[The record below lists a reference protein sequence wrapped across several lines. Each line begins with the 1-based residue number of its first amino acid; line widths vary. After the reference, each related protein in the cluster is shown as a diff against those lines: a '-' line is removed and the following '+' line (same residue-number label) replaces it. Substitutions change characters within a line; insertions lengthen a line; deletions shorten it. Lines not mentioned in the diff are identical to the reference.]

1 MRLSSSRKAERGSP
15 TTCRD
20 ITARLSKGR
29 AIQALFGAQFEV
41 DGRVNQAMSDRM
53 IHLVGS
59 IPFRTP
65 AEVFE
70 RVGRIL
76 GPRLYSIP
84 DGETGERLGWIAC
97 LEPIF
102 AAHPQFESTGQKYTA
117 RASGSDTTGKYRLKA
132 GVSPED
138 VRFDNLPFAR
148 IAVESFREFERV
160 KRTGALPPSVR
171 FQLTLLQ

>member
-1 MRLSSSRKAERGSP
+1 
-15 TTCRD
+15 
-20 ITARLSKGR
+20 
-29 AIQALFGAQFEV
+29 
-41 DGRVNQAMSDRM
+41 MSDRM

-59 IPFRTP
+59 IPFRNS

-84 DGETGERLGWIAC
+84 DGETGERLGWMGW

-102 AAHPQFESTGQKYTA
+102 ATHPQFESTGQKFTP
-117 RASGSDTTGKYRLKA
+117 RASGSEITEKYRLKP

-148 IAVESFREFERV
+148 IAVELYREFERV
-160 KRTGALPPSVR
+160 QTHGYDSPVGAFSVDARRPNFGHSTLRGGRGRTGGAHPLVR
-171 FQLTLLQ
+171 ARTDC